1 MTLFIAFNLDAAGMA
16 ERRTELLPA
25 HRAYMAVLG
34 DKVLWGGPLLDS
46 DGETKLGGMYVFRAA
61 TLADARAI
69 TAADPF
75 VSGGVYRQ
83 CETHRWRWQS
93 GPPVVTRPGN

>member
-16 ERRTELLPA
+16 ERRAELLPA
-25 HRAYMAVLG
+25 HRAFMSGLG
-34 DKVLWGGPLLDS
+34 DKVLWGGPLLGS

-61 TLADARAI
+61 DLDEARAI
-69 TAADPF
+69 TGADPF
-75 VSGGVYRQ
+75 VTGGIYRQ

-93 GPPVVTRPGN
+93 GPSAVTRPDS